1 MIFAFDFPYKRK
13 DKFFRPYD
21 NKTKVKFNGLID
33 LPKDGHPYY
42 GPAPPSLID
51 LCYDSIPVEILDSK
65 SAIESGKSFV
75 YLLETQGS
83 PQFWLGTEKKYKNTL
98 LSGVSKEII
107 ESAKNGQCKII
118 LWSANEGYDPFQYRI
133 FDNIYRELESNEIP
147 INNFI
152 YISGNLIIDTLHMVW
167 ASINDKPEWPWGE
180 LIKCIP
186 FNNEIYDNYKAM
198 QSHVI
203 FDKDSKQRDKYFLL
217 LNRAPRIHRMAL
229 ISWLH
234 NRDLLKDTLTSFPSE
249 KLAPYKFSKK
259 IHLSQYFSN
268 TLFVNRK
275 IKSDALQGWKDLE
288 NNHLPLIVDV
298 DEWDTNHYGTSVDW
312 LYSRT
317 FFSIVTES
325 IFEDVSLFLDE
336 KVWKPIYN
344 YHPFIILGCPNSLK
358 KLKEMGFKT
367 FHPFINE
374 SYDTEV
380 NPGKRMGMVVD
391 EAERLCS
398 MSFDELKKWYKKLV
412 PVLEHNRKIL
422 LFGDRKELLN
432 IFNILLREVK

>member
-1 MIFAFDFPYKRK
+1 MIFAFDFSKKTDK
-13 DKFFRPYD
+13 DGAYD
-21 NKTKVKFNGLID
+21 NWPETFNGLID
-33 LPKDGHPYY
+33 LPKNTYPYY
-42 GPAPPSLID
+42 GPAPPSLVD
-51 LCYDSIPVEILDSK
+51 LFIKSK
-65 SAIESGKSFV
+65 KDFKVLSTDKAITSTEPF
-75 YLLETQGS
+75 YYILETQG
-83 PQFWLGTEKKYKNTL
+83 PPGGWLGTEYGHENTL
-98 LSGVSKEII
+98 LSGVSSEII
-107 ESAKNGQCKII
+107 EATKDGQCTII
-118 LWSANEGYDPFQYRI
+118 LWSANEGYDPFQFKI
-133 FDNIYRELESNEIP
+133 FDCIYEDLEEYEIP
-147 INNFI
+147 LENFI
-152 YISGNLIIDTLHMVW
+152 FISGNLIIDILHQTW
-167 ASINDKPEWPWGE
+167 GSIKDKGN

-186 FNNEIYDNYKAM
+186 FNNELYDSYERM
-198 QSHVI
+198 QPSVI
-203 FDKDSKQRDKYFLL
+203 FDEDSKDRDKYFLL

-234 NRDLLKDTLTSFPSE
+234 SRNLLKDTFTSFPSE
-249 KLAPYKFSKK
+249 ELAPYKFSRK
-259 IHLSQYFSN
+259 IHLSHYFSN
-268 TLFVNRK
+268 MLRVDKKTKTGILM
-275 IKSDALQGWKDLE
+275 AWKDLE
-288 NNHLPLIVDV
+288 KNHFPLVVDV

-317 FFSIVTES
+317 FFSVVTES

-367 FHPFINE
+367 FEPFINE

-391 EAERLCS
+391 EVERLCS

-422 LFGDRKELLN
+422 FGDRKELLN
-432 IFNILLREVK
+432 LFKILQREVK